1 MTVIA
6 IEDDYSKDMRQEK
19 IELAE
24 YFINDYEDLAL

>member
-19 IELAE
+19 TELAE